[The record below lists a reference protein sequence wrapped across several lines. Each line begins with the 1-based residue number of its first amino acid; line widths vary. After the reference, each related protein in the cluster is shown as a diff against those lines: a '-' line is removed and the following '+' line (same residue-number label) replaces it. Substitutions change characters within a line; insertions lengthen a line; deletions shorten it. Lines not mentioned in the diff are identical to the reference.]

1 MKIEKPFWEIGRK
14 FYFGLVVFCPAEVHQ
29 TPGLF
34 FSLILKIFSER
45 PKSQSHSPFHP
56 WNGWI
61 EGYVRTIPKL
71 LELCVFLVTP
81 ANGAKIV
88 SRNLRII
95 AHLWHTCESHLLRVC
110 CTSVYFTFSS
120 VVWLHWM
127 SRCRLRSVNC
137 KSLPP
142 SAGLWWKWFWWWPSW
157 SIFLTNL
164 LSSFWQKETG
174 LSVHSISNEAG
185 TRISGLRGR
194 RWWRWM
200 KWMIVRMKLR
210 WCRFHTRK
218 NVCEGGQLYKIGF
231 QGKERQGWKS

>member
-1 MKIEKPFWEIGRK
+1 MCF
-14 FYFGLVVFCPAEVHQ
+14 
-29 TPGLF
+29 
-34 FSLILKIFSER
+34 
-45 PKSQSHSPFHP
+45 
-56 WNGWI
+56 
-61 EGYVRTIPKL
+61 
-71 LELCVFLVTP
+71 FLVTS
-81 ANGAKIV
+81 ANSAKIV

-120 VVWLHWM
+120 VIWLHWM

-142 SAGLWWKWFWWWPSW
+142 SAGLWWKWLWWWWWPSW

-164 LSSFWQKETG
+164 LSSFRQKETG

-185 TRISGLRGR
+185 TTISGLRGR

-200 KWMIVRMKLR
+200 KWMIMRMRLR
-210 WCRFHTRK
+210 WLWGWGGWSCSFQLRSVMSWAGQKDSYMDSRF
-218 NVCEGGQLYKIGF
+218 
-231 QGKERQGWKS
+231 ERVISSAWVGARQA